1 MFVNISKLEKIL
13 KAEYRAFG
21 VSFGKTEKGMYLMN
35 GTGWIIEVD
44 EECVTKE
51 FLGTVIK
58 AIGAQTYRCGF
69 CRYQKDT
76 EPQRELEREPVLW
89 NDAESATA
97 VMISKIK
104 IEQQD
109 KLYSIVKTPGGAQ
122 MLSDIRYAMIDY
134 SKMKSDE
141 DVPVGPV
148 VKDDW
153 IIWYS
158 NAMAIGI
165 RFTDPMYKPQLE
177 TLRLLSG
184 VDFNWK
190 ETPVYQIQR

>member
-13 KAEYRAFG
+13 KAEYSAFG

-89 NDAESATA
+89 KDAESATA

-104 IEQQD
+104 IEQ
-109 KLYSIVKTPGGAQ
+109 
-122 MLSDIRYAMIDY
+122 
-134 SKMKSDE
+134 
-141 DVPVGPV
+141 
-148 VKDDW
+148 
-153 IIWYS
+153 
-158 NAMAIGI
+158 
-165 RFTDPMYKPQLE
+165 
-177 TLRLLSG
+177 
-184 VDFNWK
+184 
-190 ETPVYQIQR
+190 

>member
-1 MFVNISKLEKIL
+1 
-13 KAEYRAFG
+13 
-21 VSFGKTEKGMYLMN
+21 MN

-69 CRYQKDT
+69 CKYQKDT

-89 NDAESATA
+89 KDAESATA

-109 KLYSIVKTPGGAQ
+109 KLYSIVKTLGGAQ
-122 MLSDIRYAMIDY
+122 MLSDIKYAMIDY

-184 VDFNWK
+184 VDFNWR
-190 ETPVYQIQR
+190 EIPAYQIQR

>member
-1 MFVNISKLEKIL
+1 MRRAIEIVGLFTDPQQVALDSAERIDQILFNQSKNSTTDK
-13 KAEYRAFG
+13 K
-21 VSFGKTEKGMYLMN
+21 M
-35 GTGWIIEVD
+35 
-44 EECVTKE
+44 
-51 FLGTVIK
+51 
-58 AIGAQTYRCGF
+58 
-69 CRYQKDT
+69 
-76 EPQRELEREPVLW
+76 QRELEREPVLW
-89 NDAESATA
+89 KDAESATA

-122 MLSDIRYAMIDY
+122 MLSDIKYAMIDY

-184 VDFNWK
+184 VDFNWR
-190 ETPVYQIQR
+190 EIPAYQIQR

>member
-69 CRYQKDT
+69 CKYQKDT

-122 MLSDIRYAMIDY
+122 MLSDIKYAMIDY

-184 VDFNWK
+184 VDFNWR
-190 ETPVYQIQR
+190 EIPAYQIQR